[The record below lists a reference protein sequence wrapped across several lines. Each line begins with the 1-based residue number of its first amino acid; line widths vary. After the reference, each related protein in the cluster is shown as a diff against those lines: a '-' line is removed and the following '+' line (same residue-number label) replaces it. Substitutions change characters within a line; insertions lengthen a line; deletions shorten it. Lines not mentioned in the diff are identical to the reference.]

1 MGGPQATGLKGFSGK
16 IPIRPPSRR
25 NPSTPSQL
33 HHRRP
38 ATCRGV
44 SRVAA
49 PTPFRA
55 APHLGRKGIT
65 PMPWAGRIREPMTTR
80 TTRLIELDSLR
91 GLAALIVVLHHAYLS
106 LPELPDWLHWALE
119 ATPLRLIGAGRP
131 AVIFFFVL
139 SGYVLTRALAAQEE
153 ARPGSVLGGP
163 GWASYAAQ
171 RAVRLGLPV
180 LASLALSA
188 GLQLMLWE
196 GPLPPETPALVGAA
210 GWAKMWSWRSF
221 TEQALLLS
229 AGNGF
234 QLNPVLWS
242 LVHEWRISLVLPLVL
257 LFRDRLALLMAVAL
271 LGAGIARLAGMP
283 EGDVALGSS
292 LLKTF
297 PASAGLL
304 PAFAAGAALA
314 LGRVPRLDPA
324 QAVAAGIAV
333 LVMAMAAHD
342 YGVILA
348 SVLLILLAQRDG
360 PFARAMRRPSLVWL
374 GRVSFSLYLV
384 HMPLLLA
391 ATHLLRD
398 QDVPEVAALIAVALS
413 LPAAAL
419 ICRWVERPAHRLA
432 RRIRPR
438 APQVPAGLPYQA
450 R

>member
-1 MGGPQATGLKGFSGK
+1 M
-16 IPIRPPSRR
+16 
-25 NPSTPSQL
+25 TP
-33 HHRRP
+33 
-38 ATCRGV
+38 
-44 SRVAA
+44 
-49 PTPFRA
+49 
-55 APHLGRKGIT
+55 
-65 PMPWAGRIREPMTTR
+65 R

-91 GLAALIVVLHHAYLS
+91 GIAALIVVLHHAYLS
-106 LPELPDWLHWALE
+106 LPLLPDWVHWTLD

-139 SGYVLTRALAAQEE
+139 SGYVLTRGLSAQEE
-153 ARPGSVLGGP
+153 ARPGSVLSGP
-163 GWASYAAQ
+163 GWAHYAAQ

-180 LASLALSA
+180 LASLVLSA
-188 GLQLMLWE
+188 VLQVALWE
-196 GPLPPETPALVGAA
+196 GPLPAETPGLIGTATWARMW
-210 GWAKMWSWRSF
+210 GWKSF
-221 TEQALLLS
+221 AEQALLLS
-229 AGNGF
+229 SGNGF

-257 LFRDRLALLMAVAL
+257 LFRGRLALLAAVAL
-271 LGAGIARLAGMP
+271 LGAAVARLAGMP

-297 PASAGLL
+297 AATAGFL

-314 LGRVPRLDPA
+314 LGRAPRLDRT
-324 QAVAAGIAV
+324 QAIASGIAV

-348 SVLLILLAQRDG
+348 SVLLILLVQRDG
-360 PFARAMRRPSLVWL
+360 PFARVMRRPSLVWL

-398 QDVPEVAALIAVALS
+398 QDVPEVAALIGVVLS
-413 LPAAAL
+413 FPVAAL
-419 ICRWVERPAHRLA
+419 MCRWVEVPAHRLA
-432 RRIRPR
+432 RRLRPQGPR
-438 APQVPAGLPYQA
+438 LPAGLPYQA

>member
-1 MGGPQATGLKGFSGK
+1 
-16 IPIRPPSRR
+16 
-25 NPSTPSQL
+25 
-33 HHRRP
+33 
-38 ATCRGV
+38 
-44 SRVAA
+44 
-49 PTPFRA
+49 
-55 APHLGRKGIT
+55 
-65 PMPWAGRIREPMTTR
+65 MTAR
-80 TTRLIELDSLR
+80 TNRLIELDSLR
-91 GLAALIVVLHHAYLS
+91 GIAALIVVLHHAYLS
-106 LPELPDWLHWALE
+106 LPYLPDWVHWTLD

-153 ARPGSVLGGP
+153 RQPGSVMNGP
-163 GWASYAAQ
+163 AWAGYAAQ

-180 LASLALSA
+180 LASLLVSA
-188 GLQLMLWE
+188 ALQLLIWE
-196 GPLPPETPALVGAA
+196 APLPAETPGLVGVAT
-210 GWAKMWSWRSF
+210 WAKMWSWKSL

-242 LVHEWRISLVLPLVL
+242 LVHEWRISLLLPFVL
-257 LFRDRLALLMAVAL
+257 LFRGRLALLMAVAL

-297 PASAGLL
+297 AASAGFL

-324 QAVAAGIAV
+324 QAWAAGIAV

-360 PFARAMRRPSLVWL
+360 PFAWQMRRPSLVWL
-374 GRVSFSLYLV
+374 GRISFSLYLI

-398 QDVPEVAALIAVALS
+398 QRVPELAALIAVVLS
-413 LPAAAL
+413 FPAAAL
-419 ICRWVERPAHRLA
+419 MYRWVEMPAHGLA
-432 RRIRPR
+432 RRLKAPQRR
-438 APQVPAGLPYQA
+438 APVAGASYQA